1 MRMGRWVLAGWMV
14 VGLAGCLSLGGT
26 TPPTRFFLLS
36 VPGPSRPASPAA
48 VAQTLQLPTVTIPG
62 YLDRPQLVTR
72 SGAGEL
78 HIAPFAR
85 WAEPLAAGITRVLG
99 EALRR
104 QLPTWEV
111 IAGESQSAPAAAL
124 RLQVEVERCEGNERT
139 RQVELRAHWRIE
151 DATGRMLA
159 RGSEDLTEPWEEA
172 GVPGLVASYDRL
184 LARFGEVLAVKLA
197 AAVPAAAEPPG
208 APR

>member
-1 MRMGRWVLAGWMV
+1 MLGAGRIDGRQCRGVPVA
-14 VGLAGCLSLGGT
+14 GGT
-26 TPPTRFFLLS
+26 DSAKPFLP
-36 VPGPSRPASPAA
+36 VERAGTDPAGVPAA
-48 VAQTLQLPTVTIPG
+48 VAAGPAAAHRRIPG

-111 IAGESQSAPAAAL
+111 IAGESRSAPAAAL